1 MMNVLRK
8 VEKIPPLLHESLQL
22 VSLGT
27 YLEESQL
34 GDWTP
39 LTKAVPGTQPA
50 S

>member
-1 MMNVLRK
+1 MSLEKWR
-8 VEKIPPLLHESLQL
+8 KIPPLLHESLQL

-34 GDWTP
+34 GGLDAPHQGSTWDS
-39 LTKAVPGTQPA
+39 AD